1 MNANNS
7 IKHNTD
13 SKKNKNNNQTSTKTP
28 TITTPKTTTKN
39 MDQTTIQDNTTN
51 ICTNKCT
58 NKYKYENKQVNKYV
72 FLDIDGVLNSNYY
85 FEQKSQNTKNAKNN
99 NNTDTN
105 IITNINTDT
114 SQIDKYDDIDPIRVK
129 RLRNIIEETGA
140 KIILCSSWRSLS
152 DIQEH
157 PQWKYLI
164 SSLAAENL
172 QIYDQTPETLQGRPY
187 DIRKYLDL
195 HTEITRYIILDDD
208 YGYAAYRKLGI
219 YNLIQTSYWEKPG
232 GLQDYDVNVAISLLN
247 NENATYI

>member
-1 MNANNS
+1 MNADNS

-13 SKKNKNNNQTSTKTP
+13 SKKNKNNNQTP

-39 MDQTTIQDNTTN
+39 MDQTNNQDNTTN
-51 ICTNKCT
+51 ICTNKYT
-58 NKYKYENKQVNKYV
+58 NKDKYENKPVNKYV

-85 FEQKSQNTKNAKNN
+85 FEQKSQNTKNAQNN
-99 NNTDTN
+99 NNTVTN

-129 RLRNIIEETGA
+129 RLRNIIEGTGA

-152 DIQEH
+152 DIPGH
-157 PQWKYLI
+157 PQWKYLL

-172 QIYDQTPETLQGRPY
+172 YIYDQTPETLKGRPY
-187 DIRKYLDL
+187 DIRKYLNL
-195 HTEITRYIILDDD
+195 HPEITRYIILDDD

-219 YNLIQTSYWEKPG
+219 YNLVQTSYWERPG

>member
-1 MNANNS
+1 MGGVYKNRMNADNS

-13 SKKNKNNNQTSTKTP
+13 SKKNKNNNQTT
-28 TITTPKTTTKN
+28 N
-39 MDQTTIQDNTTN
+39 QTTIQDNTTN

-58 NKYKYENKQVNKYV
+58 NKDKYNNKQVNKYV

-85 FEQKSQNTKNAKNN
+85 FEQKSKNTKNAQNN
-99 NNTDTN
+99 NNTGTN

-140 KIILCSSWRSLS
+140 KIIICSSWRSLS
-152 DIQEH
+152 DIPEH

-172 QIYDQTPETLQGRPY
+172 QIYDQTPETLKGRPY

-195 HTEITRYIILDDD
+195 HPEITRYIILDDD

-247 NENATYI
+247 NENAIYI

>member
-1 MNANNS
+1 MSADNS

-13 SKKNKNNNQTSTKTP
+13 SKKNKNNNKT
-28 TITTPKTTTKN
+28 TFITTPKITPKTTTKN
-39 MDQTTIQDNTTN
+39 MDQPTIQDNTTN
-51 ICTNKCT
+51 KCT
-58 NKYKYENKQVNKYV
+58 NKDKYNNKQVNKCV

-85 FEQKSQNTKNAKNN
+85 FEQKSQNTQNAKDAQNN
-99 NNTDTN
+99 NNTSTN
-105 IITNINTDT
+105 IITNINTDA

-152 DIQEH
+152 DIPGH
-157 PQWKYLI
+157 PQWKYLL

-172 QIYDQTPETLQGRPY
+172 YIYDQTPETLKGRPY

-195 HTEITRYIILDDD
+195 HPEITRYIILDDD

-219 YNLIQTSYWEKPG
+219 YNLVQTSYWEKPG

-247 NENATYI
+247 NEKATYI